1 MLGWLR
7 DTLASAPSSL
17 VARHSTVPSTFF
29 RRQKSKEREPISSD
43 DDDET
48 NPSNGNSFY
57 HNPYHSSG
65 QMNYV
70 DVPQQQYTNE
80 HTYPTY
86 LARQQTS
93 DSTLDD
99 QIHSKLVSL
108 QQRSGRYPAYCD
120 RPKNYACRNRPLPR
134 VMMGSS
140 TAPSPSIS
148 QRDDHRPETINDRSD
163 DNAEDEDRDDDDVE
177 NDHGD
182 GDGEVKEDDGRSS
195 SIGNYPG
202 VPGYRSGRYAHDDE
216 QFDFASVVLWYR
228 NVMQSVKKIL

>member
-7 DTLASAPSSL
+7 ETLASAPSSL
-17 VARHSTVPSTFF
+17 AARHSTVPSTFF
-29 RRQKSKEREPISSD
+29 RRQKSKERDAISS

-48 NPSNGNSFY
+48 NPSNENSFY

-93 DSTLDD
+93 NLTLDD

-108 QQRSGRYPAYCD
+108 QHRSGPYPAFSD
-120 RPKNYACRNRPLPR
+120 RQNSYAYRNRPLPR
-134 VMMGSS
+134 IIGSS
-140 TAPSPSIS
+140 TVSSSSTS
-148 QRDDHRPETINDRSD
+148 QRDHRQPETINDRSD
-163 DNAEDEDRDDDDVE
+163 DNAEDDHDNDDDVDNGGDVEVRENNDDDD
-177 NDHGD
+177 
-182 GDGEVKEDDGRSS
+182 RSS
-195 SIGNYPG
+195 SIGTYPG
-202 VPGYRSGRYAHDDE
+202 LAGYRSGRYTHDDE